1 MKIVVAALTAMILT
15 SWTLQASVVTSSKDY
30 KEAVRLYESGMYERA
45 LGIFNSIS
53 GDDPMAKGYA
63 VLCMAQMKSPG
74 YEEALGYFL
83 DRYGVTSLDS
93 QIHLIYAEN
102 LFDEQRY
109 ADALPEF
116 EKVNVKDLTKS
127 KHTEVLYKQGYCD
140 FGRARY
146 PESEDKFNQ
155 VVKRAASDYTAP
167 ATYALGYIAYDR
179 RDFADAYSRFESS
192 AKDPRFEQQSNYY
205 MLECRFMQKDYQY
218 VIDNGETIYQQVP
231 EERKPHLSRIISESY
246 LVMGDAESAKDYYD
260 RAAEVKP
267 EMNRADY
274 FYAGSL
280 QYALQDWQSAI
291 DNYTKMGALNDSI
304 GQIAAYQLGYSYI
317 KTKNKVSAMDSFGI
331 AVSDYDQKIKEDAM
345 FNYAK
350 LAFDLNH
357 DPSGFKSYLNQ
368 YRNSGKNDMINDYIA
383 VASLFNHD
391 YVGAIEAYDNIE
403 ELTPAMKSN
412 YMKANYLR
420 AEQLISSGSYRD
432 AVASLRAATFFTS
445 RQDNFNKL
453 SRYWLAESYY
463 KTEDYAAAENIYT
476 DLYNLSALEGKTEG
490 RLLPYNVAYCF
501 FNQENYE
508 AAATWFD
515 KYVAGSD
522 KSVRQDAMTRRADC
536 DFLRKDYKAA
546 IASYAGVISEY
557 PEADNVYPYY
567 QQGLAYGLAGKKND
581 KVAALSKVRQA
592 SPDAPFYAE
601 AMYELGRAYISVNKE
616 SDAVKCFENIVE
628 ESDNSTY
635 VAKSL
640 IELGMICRN
649 KSQYNKALEYYKQVA
664 EDYKGSESAENAL
677 LAIEA
682 IYQTKGEP
690 DKYLEYTE
698 ALGQPKKSDAEKELV
713 YFNSAQQ
720 VYMSG
725 DYEKAVVAL
734 EKYLAAY
741 PEGSKVGDAN
751 FFMADSYKN
760 LGRKEK
766 ACDYFEKV
774 MNSTSDG
781 SFKELACLNYASL
794 SFGMEHFKEAYGA
807 YAGLLEVAQLDDN
820 KMTAKTGMMRSA
832 FRGRDF
838 DNAIQAASI
847 LKADAATSAELARE
861 ADYTKAKSYL
871 ATSRREEAYTIFKS
885 LAKTPSTN
893 EGAEAA
899 YLMIQDSFD
908 KGNFRDVEDAVYKF
922 ADAAPS
928 QSYWLAKAFIVLGDT
943 FAENDN
949 IKQAQVTFESI
960 LNGYEPANGI
970 SDDVTD
976 NVKMRLEKINQLQ
989 NK

>member
-1 MKIVVAALTAMILT
+1 MKIVVAALSAMILT
-15 SWTLQASVVTSSKDY
+15 SWTLQASVVTSSREY
-30 KEAVRLYESGMYERA
+30 REAVRLYESGMYQRA
-45 LGIFNSIS
+45 LSVFNSLP
-53 GDDPMAKGYA
+53 GDEPMAKGYA
-63 VLCMAQMKSPG
+63 ALCMAQMKSPG
-74 YEEALGYFL
+74 YEETLAYFL
-83 DRYGVTSLDS
+83 DTYGKTALDS
-93 QIHLIYAEN
+93 QIHLVYAEN

-109 ADALPEF
+109 AEALPEF
-116 EKVNVKDLTKS
+116 GKVNVKDLSNS
-127 KHTEVLYKQGYCD
+127 KLTEVLYKQGYCD

-146 PESEDKFNQ
+146 SESEEKFQQ

-179 RDFADAYSRFESS
+179 RDFADAYNWFESS
-192 AKDPRFEQQSNYY
+192 ARDARFGQQSSYY

-218 VIDNGETIYQQVP
+218 VIDNGEAIYQQVP

-260 RAAEVKP
+260 RAAVVKP

-317 KTKNKVSAMDSFGI
+317 KTKNKVSAMDSFKI
-331 AVSDYDQKIKEDAM
+331 AVSDFDQKIKEDAL

-357 DPSGFKSYLNQ
+357 DPSGFKSYLGQ
-368 YRNSGKNDMINDYIA
+368 YKNTGRNDMINDYIA

-453 SRYWLAESYY
+453 SRYWLAEAYY
-463 KTEDYAAAENIYT
+463 KTEDFAAAENIYT
-476 DLYNLSALEGKTEG
+476 DLYNLSALENKTEG
-490 RLLPYNVAYCF
+490 RLLPYNVAYCL
-501 FNQENYE
+501 FNQENYD

-515 KYVAGSD
+515 KYVAGTD
-522 KSVRQDAMTRRADC
+522 KSARQDAMTRRADC

-546 IASYAGVISEY
+546 IASYAGVIAEY
-557 PEADNVYPYY
+557 PEPDNVYPYY

-581 KVAALSKVRQA
+581 KVTALSKVRQA
-592 SPDAPFYAE
+592 SSDAPFYAE
-601 AMYELGRAYISVNKE
+601 AMYELGRAYIAVNKE
-616 SDAVKCFENIVE
+616 SDAVKCFENIVD
-628 ESDNSTY
+628 ESDNGTY

-640 IELGMICRN
+640 IELGMISRN
-649 KSQYNKALEYYKQVA
+649 KNQYTKALDYYKQVV
-664 EDYKGSESAENAL
+664 EDYRGSESAENAL
-677 LAIEA
+677 LAIES
-682 IYQTKGEP
+682 IYQSKGEP
-690 DKYLEYTE
+690 EKYLEYSE
-698 ALGQPKKSDAEKELV
+698 QLGQPKKSDAEKEIV
-713 YFNSAQQ
+713 YFNSAEQ
-720 VYMSG
+720 VYLSG

-734 EKYLAAY
+734 EKYLTAY
-741 PEGSKVGDAN
+741 PEGSKVNDAN
-751 FFMADSYKN
+751 FFMADAYKN

-774 MNSTSDG
+774 MNSSAGG
-781 SFKELACLNYASL
+781 SFKELSCLNYAGL
-794 SFGMEHFKEAYGA
+794 SYGMEHFKEAYGA
-807 YAGLLEVAQLDDN
+807 YASLLEVAQLDEN
-820 KMTAKTGMMRSA
+820 KLTAKTGMMRSA

-838 DNAIQAASI
+838 DNAIQAASV

-871 ATSRREEAYTIFKS
+871 ATSRRDEAYTIFRA
-885 LAKTPSTN
+885 LAKTPATN

-908 KGNFRDVEDAVYKF
+908 KGNFSEVENAVYKF

-976 NVKMRLEKINQLQ
+976 NVRMRLDKIKQLQ